1 MTEGDKPLAALKAML
16 LGDGESYKQ
25 AISSLSHA
33 EGEDFLVLL
42 SAAFLEMS
50 DRTFG
55 PEPTPA
61 AVVEWVGEIRSR
73 SETSAQVIDPA
84 VAEKVILFAL
94 GLDGGNELSG
104 NQVSDTQLLLLP
116 ILAHEQHLDGAAI
129 DELLS
134 AARELTRQ

>member
-16 LGDGESYKQ
+16 LGDGGSYKQ
-25 AISSLSHA
+25 AVSSLSTA

-55 PEPTPA
+55 AEPTSA

-73 SETSAQVIDPA
+73 SEPSAQVIDPA
-84 VAEKVILFAL
+84 IAEKVILFAL
-94 GLDGGNELSG
+94 GLDDGDELSG
-104 NQVSDTQLLLLP
+104 KQVSDAQLLLLP
-116 ILAHEQHLDGAAI
+116 ILTHEQQLDGAAI
-129 DELLS
+129 DGLLS